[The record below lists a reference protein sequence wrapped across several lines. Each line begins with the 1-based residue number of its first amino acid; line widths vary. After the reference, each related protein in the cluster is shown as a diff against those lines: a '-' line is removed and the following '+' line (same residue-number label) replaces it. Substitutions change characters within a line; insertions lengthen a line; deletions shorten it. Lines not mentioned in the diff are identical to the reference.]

1 MIWRLLGAAVFA
13 LGVAAGAVI
22 PVSGPTEGDASGSPR
37 MRATVPESPAP
48 RAARFQDAAQ
58 DAAQRDQLEALL
70 QGVRGAGPITCGLAL
85 LALDGRGYGGPEVR
99 ADIEVSPGSPLSTRA
114 LTRWVRNPPHD
125 PALVPPLRTALA
137 DGDSCV
143 RRTAARLLGR
153 NRSDA
158 AVTALLE
165 TLRTSDFLGRRSAAL
180 ALGVAGR
187 LSTAPALRGAL
198 RDEDPG
204 VRAAAAWA
212 LGELSDRAS
221 IPSLVRMLGA
231 DDHPVPRR
239 LAAWAL
245 GEIR

>member
-1 MIWRLLGAAVFA
+1 VIWRLLGAGTFA
-13 LGVAAGAVI
+13 IGVAAGALI
-22 PVSGPTEGDASGSPR
+22 PVSGPADGDPSASPR
-37 MRATVPESPAP
+37 AREAVPESSRPGAVP
-48 RAARFQDAAQ
+48 FR
-58 DAAQRDQLEALL
+58 AAQRDELETLL
-70 QGVRGAGPITCGLAL
+70 QGVRGVGPIACGLAL
-85 LALDGRGYGGPEVR
+85 LALDGRGYRGPEVR

-114 LTRWVRNPPHD
+114 LTRWVTHPPRD

-137 DGDSCV
+137 DADSCV

-153 NRSDA
+153 NRTDP
-158 AVTALLE
+158 AVTALLN
-165 TLRTSDFLGRRSAAL
+165 TLRTSDAVGRRSAAL

-187 LSTAPALRGAL
+187 PSTAPALREAL
-198 RDEDPG
+198 RDDDAG

-221 IPSLVRMLGA
+221 VPSLVRMLGA
-231 DDHPVPRR
+231 DEDPVPRK